1 MVSDEEKKKEI
12 FTVFAEAKG
21 FDKPLLLMNLT
32 FARLIDDIV
41 VPYDKGDPFFIDGAP
56 LDRPNIRRIKILKLN
71 DEFQNEMWE
80 LDRGLKKGD
89 AQIRKTYGE
98 QYTTRFEHALRIGSE
113 DVTSQ
118 VIKAYNQEI
127 KPKLKDYLPKRNE
140 LISAAVRVFFEGMKA
155 LGSS

>member
-1 MVSDEEKKKEI
+1 MVSEDGKKEER
-12 FTVFAEAKG
+12 FMVFAEAKG
-21 FDKPLLLMNLT
+21 FDKPLLLMDLT

-56 LDRPNIRRIKILKLN
+56 LDRTNILRIKILKLN
-71 DEFQNEMWE
+71 DKFQDEMWE
-80 LDRGLKKGD
+80 LNSGLKKGE
-89 AQIRKTYGE
+89 AQTIKIYGE
-98 QYTTRFEHALRIGSE
+98 QYSTRFEHALRIGSE

-127 KPKLKDYLPKRNE
+127 KPKLKDYLPKRDE